1 MRITKRQ
8 LRRIIREATDYER
21 HQKVHWEVGDL
32 VRKVDYRGDGW
43 GGDYKKTVG
52 DQIGQVI
59 EIDPDVDGTQYTVI
73 FPDGST
79 IMDVWDEFEAVS
91 KI

>member
-1 MRITKRQ
+1 MKITRRQ
-8 LRRIIREATDYER
+8 LRKIIAEAIEE
-21 HQKVHWEVGDL
+21 EVFWKEGDL
-32 VRKVDYRGDGW
+32 VHKVDYRGDGR

-59 EIDPDVDGTQYTVI
+59 EIDEDIDGTQYTVL

-79 IMDVWDEFEAVS
+79 IMDVGDSFEVA
-91 KI
+91 K